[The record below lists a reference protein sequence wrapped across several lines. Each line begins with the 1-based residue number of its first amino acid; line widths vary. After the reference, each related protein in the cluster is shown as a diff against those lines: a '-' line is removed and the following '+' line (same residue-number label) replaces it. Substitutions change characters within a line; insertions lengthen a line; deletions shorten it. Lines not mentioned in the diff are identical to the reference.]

1 MEGFLSVLQSIIM
14 PLFDN
19 ILMPILQEIGKFV
32 IKMSLDLLKK
42 AFSWILYYIWTA
54 LLQLVA
60 VLSNAFEYFAG
71 TTQGKVNNGTQTV
84 LGVFFG
90 LDIIGKMF
98 LIFTIVGVVLA
109 FLFTIVNVIK
119 SMSDMTLDD
128 KNPISKA
135 LKNLMKSMVTF
146 VTIPFLCMFL
156 MRLSTIVIDTI
167 DAALY
172 EQGTASIDK
181 IIWYNCSYNASTN
194 DSLNIDGSMTEEN
207 KRLLLAGKEKSR
219 EVFVRDVDGVH
230 YSYAY
235 NDVNGKSFFKF
246 DYGKF
251 NYPLGVTAAVMLI
264 VVLLACILTFIAR
277 IFELITLY
285 ITGPLFTSTIAQD
298 GGEMFKQWKDMFI
311 AKFIGSYGMVLGMR
325 LYLILIPAISTGKII
340 FTTTNIAGLD
350 GLFNAFIQVVFIVGG
365 GYAVYKSQTLVLR
378 LLSIEAASS
387 ARENVGMGM
396 MLSKRVAG
404 IGLSG
409 VSSFGSKLGTSE
421 KEEQERKKKLEAAK
435 NGGGDSDEESKKSK
449 SGSSSKSGGSGNMYR
464 GGRPG

>member
-1 MEGFLSVLQSIIM
+1 M

-19 ILMPILQEIGKFV
+19 ILRPLLFEMAKFF
-32 IKMSLDLLKK
+32 IHTSLDLLKT
-42 AFSWILYYIWTA
+42 ALAWVLYLIWTS
-54 LLQLVA
+54 LLQVVA

-71 TTQGKVNNGTQTV
+71 TTAGKVNNGTQTV

-98 LIFTIVGVVLA
+98 MIFTIVAVVLA

-128 KNPISKA
+128 KNPISKV

-167 DAALY
+167 DSALY

-194 DSLNIDGSMTEEN
+194 DSLNLDGNMSEEN
-207 KRLLLAGKEKSR
+207 KQLLLAGKERSR
-219 EVFVRDVDGVH
+219 EVFVRDVDGVS

-235 NDVNGKSFFKF
+235 NDVNGKSYFKF

-251 NYPLGVTAAVMLI
+251 NYPLGLTAAVILI
-264 VVLLACILTFIAR
+264 LVLLACILTFIAR

-285 ITGPLFTSTIAQD
+285 VTGPIFASTISQD

-325 LYLILIPAISTGKII
+325 LYLILVPAISSGRIV
-340 FTTTNIAGLD
+340 FTSTNIAGLD

-365 GYAVYKSQTLVLR
+365 GYAVYKSQTLILR

-387 ARENVGMGM
+387 AKENVGMGFM
-396 MLSKRVAG
+396 IGRTASQVALG
-404 IGLSG
+404 GASAFA
-409 VSSFGSKLGTSE
+409 STLGTSE
-421 KEEQERKKKLEAAK
+421 KEKKERQKKLAEAQ
-435 NGGGDSDEESKKSK
+435 NGGGSGGSGKS
-449 SGSSSKSGGSGNMYR
+449 SRGSSSHAFGSGGSGNMYR
-464 GGRPG
+464 DGRPQ